1 MESGTINLFFKF
13 FLHPC
18 RAQIETNEGSEIST
32 KTQSSDDTNSGQ
44 SGKGSQVL
52 RKVDSSQEEQ
62 SKDTYVIRS
71 S

>member
-13 FLHPC
+13 FFHSC
-18 RAQIETNEGSEIST
+18 RAQTETNEGSEIST

>member
-1 MESGTINLFFKF
+1 MFFKF
-13 FLHPC
+13 FFYPY
-18 RAQIETNEGSEIST
+18 RAQTETNEGSEISI
-32 KTQSSDDTNSGQ
+32 KTQSADDTNSGQ
-44 SGKGSQVL
+44 GGKGSQVL